1 VFNKVE
7 KKSKRKESH
16 HHFNEEA
23 KCVRCGITISEVQ
36 SVFCREKN
44 MLNDYLE
51 AGGDEDCIVIS
62 RKEFEDK
69 LLDREREENNYLHLN
84 LHVKMPREL
93 DKGDWNGKVSA
104 YLSLQGITYLGSSE
118 VAEKGESYG
127 ELVDYMNLVGEVEEL
142 REQYLEIEERL
153 KELGKTTKRVQTF
166 VSKLNSKDSGE
177 EE

>member
-1 VFNKVE
+1 MFNKVE

-36 SVFCREKN
+36 SVFC
-44 MLNDYLE
+44 
-51 AGGDEDCIVIS
+51 
-62 RKEFEDK
+62 
-69 LLDREREENNYLHLN
+69 REENNYLHLN

-166 VSKLNSKDSGE
+166 VSKLNSKE
-177 EE
+177 